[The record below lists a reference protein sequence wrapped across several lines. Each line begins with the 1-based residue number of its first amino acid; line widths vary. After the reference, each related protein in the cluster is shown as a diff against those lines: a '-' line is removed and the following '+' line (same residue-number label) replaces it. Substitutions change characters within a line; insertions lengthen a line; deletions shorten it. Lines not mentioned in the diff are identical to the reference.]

1 MKKKIFTLFA
11 FLAMFMGANA
21 ANWVQVADLSFGQF
35 TGYPHYVMGYVPE
48 FLGDGVMTDM
58 GGQFTYK
65 TDDEMT
71 SYEFKEGESEV
82 GTVATQAGVT
92 YHKIQGTGTW
102 HQYFVIT
109 GFNTQLDGH
118 YRVVAK
124 VKASETCEI
133 PMQMRW
139 AWNDASVV
147 STTASAGTDWAEIEW
162 EYTGINGT
170 KCDLIAQPNT
180 QAQIQW
186 EWIKVYED
194 QAEQRPITWQEWL
207 TNDGKS
213 IVPGQAT
220 NSKYVG
226 DAETPWTDPSVKFND
241 QTQNYLIC
249 AWGKERMVNVNAD
262 GGWDPFPATI
272 EAEEGNP
279 SNHVF
284 VVHGKA
290 ATSEGDPAAWDNQFW
305 IESPK
310 SWKAGEQVKISFKYK
325 ASKNVKTGTQIH
337 HQNPSDYMTWQGVG
351 DVAFTTEW
359 QTFETT
365 YTWPSDGARDDDTG
379 WSLCFN
385 LNSTD
390 KEAIDFYFDDLSWQ
404 SMVLDEGWFVASSN
418 TSTGLQYNFDN
429 AIEFEV
435 VDRDDEGNPTLVATV
450 GTPGDQS
457 SWVNEVMISTV
468 RGNDAA
474 FKGATIKPE
483 GTVKDDPDDWPNYD
497 LGTNAKIKLPA
508 AGVWQITIVTGFKAL
523 NFVKLEGEANKE
535 PVAIVTNATES
546 VVHGT
551 ERDWKPAKDDG
562 SPQDGEE
569 GVGTGQPWD
578 NQFWIAANRDLSAGE
593 VTTVKF
599 KYKASTAAR
608 TSTQA
613 HKVGDDGKPCT
624 YLNWQA
630 IGDVNFTEEWQDFET
645 TFTVPDGDDGMRS
658 IVFNMAEIK
667 GACDY
672 YIKDVQWY
680 LKDDALEAEGKTMEN
695 LIDAEGDAN
704 FWIKED
710 KGAPE
715 QASGISAVVSDKKAT
730 NVTYNLAGQRVS
742 KGYKGIVIKNGSKYI
757 VK

>member
-11 FLAMFMGANA
+11 FLTMFMGANA
-21 ANWVQVADLSFGQF
+21 ANWVQVAELSFGQF

-48 FLGDGVMTDM
+48 FYGDGLMTDL
-58 GGQFTYK
+58 GGQYSYK

-71 SYEFKEGESEV
+71 TYEFKEGESEV
-82 GTVATQAGVT
+82 GTVLTQAGVT

-207 TNDGKS
+207 TNDGNS

-226 DAETPWTDPSVKFND
+226 DAETPWADPSVRFND
-241 QTQNYLIC
+241 KTQNYLIC
-249 AWGKERMVNVNAD
+249 AWSKEKGRNLNED
-262 GGWDPFPATI
+262 QGWDPFPANI
-272 EAEEGNP
+272 EADPADP
-279 SNHVF
+279 SNHVY
-284 VVHGKA
+284 VCHGQP
-290 ATSEGDPAAWDNQFW
+290 ATTEGDASAWDNQFW

-325 ASKNVKTGTQIH
+325 ASKNVTTGTQIH

-365 YTWPSDGARDDDTG
+365 YTWPSDGATADDTG

-435 VDRDDEGNPTLVATV
+435 AERDKEGNPTLLEATV
-450 GTPGDQS
+450 GTAGDQS
-457 SWVNEVMISTV
+457 SWVNEVMISTT
-468 RGNDAA
+468 RGNDGA
-474 FKGATIKPE
+474 FKAATIKPE
-483 GTVKDDPDDWPNYD
+483 GSVKDDPDDWPVFTPS
-497 LGTNAKIKLPA
+497 TNAKIKLPA
-508 AGVWQITIVTGFKAL
+508 AGVWKITIDLGFNAL

-535 PVAIVTNATES
+535 PIVINPNPTEVDVAGV
-546 VVHGT
+546 
-551 ERDWKPAKDDG
+551 ERDDLSDVVNG
-562 SPQDGEE
+562 QPQQREEEGGAGEE
-569 GVGTGQPWD
+569 WD
-578 NQFWIAANRDLSAGE
+578 NQFFIVANRVLDAGE
-593 VTTVKF
+593 ETVISF
-599 KYKASTAAR
+599 KYKSTVANA
-608 TSTQA
+608 TSSTQCHGEPGA
-613 HKVGDDGKPCT
+613 YIHWAAIGQLTFTEDWQEFSQDFTIPAECDGK
-624 YLNWQA
+624 
-630 IGDVNFTEEWQDFET
+630 D
-645 TFTVPDGDDGMRS
+645 MKS
-658 IVFNMAEIK
+658 IAFNMAEIK
-667 GACDY
+667 GACHY
-672 YIKDVQWY
+672 YIKDVVWK
-680 LKDDALEAEGKTMEN
+680 LKDDTES
-695 LIDAEGDAN
+695 LIDQTGGKN
-704 FWIKED
+704 FYIKV
-710 KGAPE
+710 GAGTSP
-715 QASGISAVVSDKKAT
+715 QAMETGISSIVDNKKAT